1 MNARAIFIL
10 VTIAIAAAAGLFASG
25 PSMWFLFSR
34 VVAPTALIATAF
46 SFVLIGSRGLAS
58 LGAWLCAGVLIPVM
72 AVVGLFAADA
82 AADWLVD
89 GEYHVDSQIGIALLS
104 GSVITVP
111 IGIVGLLALRALLR
125 RRFATVG
132 SVA

>member
-1 MNARAIFIL
+1 
-10 VTIAIAAAAGLFASG
+10 
-25 PSMWFLFSR
+25 
-34 VVAPTALIATAF
+34 
-46 SFVLIGSRGLAS
+46 
-58 LGAWLCAGVLIPVM
+58 M

-89 GEYHVDSQIGIALLS
+89 GEYQLDAQIGIALFF

-111 IGIVGLLALRALLR
+111 IGIVGVLALRALLR
-125 RRFATVG
+125 RRLATAG